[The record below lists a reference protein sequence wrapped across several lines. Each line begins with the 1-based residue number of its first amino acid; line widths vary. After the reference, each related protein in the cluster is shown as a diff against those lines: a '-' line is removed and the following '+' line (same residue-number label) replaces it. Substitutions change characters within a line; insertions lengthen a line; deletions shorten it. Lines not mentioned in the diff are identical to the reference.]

1 MKALLDRLLGR
12 RSGTFDMGDLRSL
25 QPVSDSFGQDR
36 GTPIRRYYIQ
46 RFFEQQRNRLKGHVL
61 EVGDSRYAT
70 MFAER
75 GAKIDVLDPDPACP
89 AATIRGNLLTGEGV
103 PRGCFDAIILT
114 QVLHVLP
121 DMQAA
126 ISVAEAALKPGGCIL
141 ATLPCITQVSR
152 FDMDRWGDYWRVTDR
167 GARALFE
174 SSFPVSA
181 VDTSVYGNVLSAI
194 TSLTGLAAE
203 ELSSKELDFCDP
215 DYQVLVGVVAT
226 KPTLPLT
233 STELQNH
240 A

>member
-12 RSGTFDMGDLRSL
+12 RFGTLDLGDLRSL

-46 RFFEQQRNRLKGHVL
+46 RFFELHRNRLKGSVL
-61 EVGDSRYAT
+61 EVGDSRYAS

-75 GAKIDVLDPDPACP
+75 GAKIDVLDPDPSCP
-89 AATIRGNLLTGEGV
+89 AATITGNLLTGEGV
-103 PRGCFDAIILT
+103 PRGRFDAIILT

-121 DMQAA
+121 DMQTA
-126 ISVAEAALKPGGCIL
+126 ISVAEAALAPGGCIL

-167 GARALFE
+167 GARMLFE
-174 SSFPVSA
+174 KSFPESA
-181 VDTSVYGNVLSAI
+181 IETTPYGNVLTAI

-203 ELSSKELDFCDP
+203 ELSSKELDFYDP
-215 DYQVLVGVVAT
+215 DYQVLIGLVAT
-226 KPTLPLT
+226 KSAVPLHT
-233 STELQNH
+233 
-240 A
+240 

>member
-1 MKALLDRLLGR
+1 MKALLERLLGR
-12 RSGTFDMGDLRSL
+12 RSRTFNLGDLRSL
-25 QPVSDSFGQDR
+25 QPVSGSFGQDR

-46 RFFEQQRNRLKGHVL
+46 RFFEQQRNRLKGNVL
-61 EVGDSRYAT
+61 EVGDARYAT

-75 GAKIDVLDPDPACP
+75 GARIDVLDPDPACP

-103 PRGCFDAIILT
+103 PRGRFDTIILT

-126 ISVAEAALKPGGCIL
+126 ISVAESALKPGGCIL

-167 GARALFE
+167 GARTLFE

-181 VDTSVYGNVLSAI
+181 VETSIYGNVLSAI

-203 ELSSKELDFCDP
+203 ELSSTELDFSDP
-215 DYQVLVGVVAT
+215 DYQVLVCVVAT
-226 KPTLPLT
+226 KPKEPLT
-233 STELQNH
+233 STELLNH